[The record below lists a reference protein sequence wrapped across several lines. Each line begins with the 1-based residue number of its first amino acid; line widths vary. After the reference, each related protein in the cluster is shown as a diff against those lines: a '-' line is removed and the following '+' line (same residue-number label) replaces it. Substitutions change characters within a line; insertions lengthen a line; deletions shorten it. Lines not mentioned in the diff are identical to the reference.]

1 LSLFQ
6 LSAILLTLTAA
17 ISWSNHRFLRLP
29 SNVML
34 LVSGL
39 VIAICIALSSALTG
53 WSALTSGL
61 LQTIRGIDFSE
72 TVLHGMLGF
81 LLFAGALQI
90 DLQRLRSRA
99 WGVAALATVGVAV
112 TALMVGAGLWLAADW
127 FGVPLSFA
135 WALVFGSVIAPT
147 DPIAVLATL
156 RSTHA
161 PETLEMDMA
170 GEALFNDGIAIVLFS
185 AALMFADG
193 SDNPSAFRVAE
204 LLLVEAGGG
213 VLLGLLTGYITYRA
227 MHAINDYPI
236 EVMLSIALAMA
247 TFALA
252 DTIGVSGPISVVV
265 AGVLIGNRG
274 ASHAMS
280 DTTKRYLFG
289 FWTLVDDILN
299 ALLFLLIGLEV
310 LVLSFAPRL
319 GLVAVI
325 AIPIVLLARLVAVS
339 GAIGL
344 LSKVM
349 HFTRGSVAVLTWG
362 SVRGGISIA
371 LALSRPPNES
381 RDFILTATYEVV
393 LFTILV
399 QGLTLGRVIRAVV
412 KKPADETEEEL
423 PMPDRLIRR
432 P

>member
-1 LSLFQ
+1 MRSAEPKGKPLSLFQ
-6 LSAILLTLTAA
+6 LSTILLTLTAA
-17 ISWSNHRFLRLP
+17 ISWVNHRFFRLP

-34 LVSGL
+34 LISGL
-39 VIAICIALSSALTG
+39 GIAICIALSSALTG

-112 TALMVGAGLWLAADW
+112 TALMVGAGLWLAAGW

-185 AALMFADG
+185 AALMFAG
-193 SDNPSAFRVAE
+193 SSDNPSVFRVSE

-213 VLLGLLTGYITYRA
+213 VLLGLLTGFITYRA

-252 DTIGVSGPISVVV
+252 DAIGVSGPISVVV

-319 GLVAVI
+319 GLIAVI

-349 HFTRGSVAVLTWG
+349 DFTRGSVAVLTWG

-371 LALSRPPNES
+371 LALSIPQNES
-381 RDFILTATYEVV
+381 RDFILAATYEVV

-412 KKPADETEEEL
+412 KTPAEETG
-423 PMPDRLIRR
+423 
-432 P
+432 